1 MLFLHPQALIE
12 GGVWLTME
20 SREKVLK
27 SSPVLGS
34 FTGTGM
40 CVPESRV
47 LSPASRQWIGS

>member
-12 GGVWLTME
+12 GGVWLSME

-47 LSPASRQWIGS
+47 LSPA